1 MITIPNSLLLHL
13 LCNKVMLA
21 MKIIINIIIERK
33 DEENFG
39 FNIIYYLLQ
48 PTHFP
53 VNIHFART
61 ESYSFS
67 NIKVFIYTT
76 AKIQLDKNF
85 TIEVIPLILQKRRM
99 NFCDWKRT
107 SKKFPRNNILLC
119 IQVDIIG
126 TFRFSFYKS
135 FLSRQ
140 VHVLLIK
147 VQQLLYGFRYAKR

>member
-1 MITIPNSLLLHL
+1 
-13 LCNKVMLA
+13 MLF
-21 MKIIINIIIERK
+21 KKLWI
-33 DEENFG
+33 
-39 FNIIYYLLQ
+39 NIIYYLFL

-53 VNIHFART
+53 ANMHFERT

-76 AKIQLDKNF
+76 EKIQLDKNF

-107 SKKFPRNNILLC
+107 SKKFSRNNILLC
-119 IQVDIIG
+119 IQADIIG

-135 FLSRQ
+135 FFSLQIHLLCLSNIGLTVIIWFFAKKRISYLFIYPKGNKSLLCFE
-140 VHVLLIK
+140 VVL
-147 VQQLLYGFRYAKR
+147 GTC